1 MNFIWEVN
9 ILAGQNGTVTVQPAN
24 LRSITSVL
32 TVLADERVDHGDS
45 VKWNNKTSHP
55 IQFYRTVQNQP
66 LAGPDTAVP
75 LGGPIP
81 ANRPSASSY
90 KVVFPTNATML
101 YYCDRAGT
109 IRGSIAAW
117 SKIKF
122 GWNVRIEDA
131 PNGGVAFRPNVTGFQ
146 RGDPLV
152 AQPGDSVSWGNNSGL
167 EVEICATSPN
177 APNGAPAS
185 PPWTALI
192 PPQGSSTGYVVVPP
206 SIGTVL
212 YYLAQTTG
220 VTQDKWYGVINLA
233 YL

>member
-1 MNFIWEVN
+1 MALIWEVN
-9 ILAGQNGTVTVQPAN
+9 ILAGQNGTVIVQPAN

-32 TVLADERVDHGDS
+32 TVAVPPSGRPGDS
-45 VKWNNKTSHP
+45 VIWNNKTSQP

-90 KVVFPTNATML
+90 EVVFPTNATRL

-117 SKIKF
+117 SRIQF
-122 GWNVRIEDA
+122 EWNVRIENA

-146 RGDPLV
+146 CGDPLV
-152 AQPGDSVSWGNNSGL
+152 AQPGDIVSWGNDSGL

-185 PPWTALI
+185 PPWTAAI
-192 PPQGSSTGYVVVPP
+192 PPQGSSTPGYVVVPP
-206 SIGTVL
+206 SNGTVL
-212 YYLAQTTG
+212 NYLAQTTG
-220 VTQDKWYGVINLA
+220 VNKWYGVINLA